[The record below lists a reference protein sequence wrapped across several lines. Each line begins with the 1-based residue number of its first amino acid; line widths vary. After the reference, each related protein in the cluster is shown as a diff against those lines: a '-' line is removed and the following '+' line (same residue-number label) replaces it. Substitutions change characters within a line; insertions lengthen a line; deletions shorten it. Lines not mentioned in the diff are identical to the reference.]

1 MAMAPVTPRE
11 RFRHEPPPIKGSR
24 FVVTVAPVHDEAAAR
39 ALVRALEPELCGATH
54 HCWALRLAKPAL
66 ERAVDAGEP
75 SGSAGRPILAALVGR
90 DVVDACV
97 VVSRWFGGTKLG
109 VGGLVRA
116 YGGAAAAALDRAPLC
131 PRVDTTAWTLEH
143 GYEDGPA
150 VERALARLSV
160 VAGPLEHGP
169 VEYGAVVRRELTV
182 PVAAGEALAQ
192 ALRDATAGRV
202 RLRRP

>member
-1 MAMAPVTPRE
+1 MLKTPHE
-11 RFRHEPPPIKGSR
+11 RFRVETPPIKGSR
-24 FVVTVAPVHDEAAAR
+24 FVATVAPVTDEAAAR
-39 ALVRALEPELCGATH
+39 AFVRELEQELPGATH
-54 HCWALRLAKPAL
+54 HCWALRLHRPSL

-75 SGSAGRPILAALVGR
+75 GGSAGRPILAALVGR

-116 YGGAAAAALDRAPLC
+116 YGGAAAAVLDQAPLR
-131 PRVDTTAWTLEH
+131 PRVDTETWVIEH

-150 VERALARLSV
+150 IERALARADTIEGL
-160 VAGPLEHGP
+160 VAGAA
-169 VEYGAVVRRELTV
+169 EYGVVIRRTLTI
-182 PVAAGEALAQ
+182 PVDEAESISI

-202 RLRRP
+202 RLERA

>member
-1 MAMAPVTPRE
+1 MAVTPRE
-11 RFRHEPPPIKGSR
+11 RSRHEPAPIKGSR
-24 FVVTVAPVHDEAAAR
+24 FVATVIPVADEAAAR
-39 ALVRALEPELCGATH
+39 AAVRALEAELSGATH
-54 HCWALRLAKPAL
+54 HCWALRLHRPAL

-116 YGGAAAAALDRAPLC
+116 YAGAAAAALDLAPLQ
-131 PRVDTTAWTLEH
+131 PRVDTEAWIVEH

-150 VERALARLSV
+150 IERALARLALP
-160 VAGPLEHGP
+160 AGA
-169 VEYGAVVRRELTV
+169 VEYGEVVRRLLTV
-182 PVAAGEALAQ
+182 PTPAAATLAG

-202 RLRRP
+202 RVRRP

>member
-1 MAMAPVTPRE
+1 MAPVTPRE
-11 RFRHEPPPIKGSR
+11 RFRHEGEPIKGSR
-24 FVVTVAPVHDEAAAR
+24 FVATVVPVTDEAAAR
-39 ALVRALEPELCGATH
+39 AAVRAIEAELPGATH
-54 HCWALRLAKPAL
+54 HCWALRLHRPSL

-97 VVSRWFGGTKLG
+97 VVTRWFGGTKLG

-116 YGGAAAAALDRAPLC
+116 YGGAAAAALDRTPLQ
-131 PRVDTTAWTLEH
+131 PRVDTEAWVVEH

-150 VERALARLSV
+150 IDRALARLRMATGD
-160 VAGPLEHGP
+160 VA
-169 VEYGAVVRRELTV
+169 YGACVTRRLVVS
-182 PVAAGEALAQ
+182 VAEGDALAT

-202 RLRRP
+202 RVQRP

>member
-1 MAMAPVTPRE
+1 MASVTPRE
-11 RFRHEPPPIKGSR
+11 RFRHEGEPIKGSR
-24 FVVTVAPVHDEAAAR
+24 FVATVVPVTDEAAAR
-39 ALVRALEPELCGATH
+39 AAVRALEAELPGATH
-54 HCWALRLAKPAL
+54 HCWALRLHRPAL

-97 VVSRWFGGTKLG
+97 VVTRWFGGTKLG

-116 YGGAAAAALDRAPLC
+116 YGGAAAAALDRAPLV
-131 PRVDTTAWTLEH
+131 PRVDTEEWLVEH
-143 GYEDGPA
+143 GYEDA
-150 VERALARLSV
+150 SAIERALVRLCLP
-160 VAGPLEHGP
+160 AGA
-169 VEYGAVVRRELTV
+169 VEYGEAVRRRITA
-182 PVAAGEALAQ
+182 PVAEADALAA

>member
-1 MAMAPVTPRE
+1 MARTPRE
-11 RFRHEPPPIKGSR
+11 RFRVELPPVKGSR
-24 FVVTVAPVHDEAAAR
+24 FVATVAPVRDEAQAR
-39 ALVRALEPELCGATH
+39 AWVRSLHEASPDATH
-54 HCWALRLAKPAL
+54 HCWALRLHRPAL

-75 SGSAGRPILAALVGR
+75 SGSAGRPILAAMVGR

-116 YGGAAAAALDRAPLC
+116 YGGAAAAVLDQAPLV
-131 PRVDTTAWTLEH
+131 PRVDVQTWTIEH

-150 VERALARLSV
+150 LDRALARLGV
-160 VAGPLEHGP
+160 TPGAA
-169 VEYGAVVRRELTV
+169 EYGAVVRRTITV
-182 PVAAGEALAQ
+182 PGDRAEAIAA

-202 RLRRP
+202 RVHRG